1 MVLNYLVLILKG
13 KMENKGFFK
22 KWKQGILD
30 MTIEQQLKNK
40 IIGILGGIVGLIL
53 ALIAM
58 IYRKMWGFSIFIFCI
73 IWLQFITFI
82 GTRQSYLET
91 KEMMKGL
98 ETQQQDIESSK
109 LDKELGNTK

>member
-1 MVLNYLVLILKG
+1 MNSK
-13 KMENKGFFK
+13 NFFH

-40 IIGILGGIVGLIL
+40 IIGILGGIFGLIL

-58 IYRKMWGFSIFIFCI
+58 IYRKMWGFSIFVFFI
-73 IWLQFITFI
+73 IWIQFISFI
-82 GTRQSYLET
+82 STRQQYLAT

-98 ETQQQDIESSK
+98 EAQQQDIESPK
-109 LDKELGNTK
+109 LDKELGNSR